1 MTALFTPYFRIFTSN
16 FYDNASDVCV
26 CMCVHCI
33 HIQVTIRFDQIQ
45 LVRIAAVGCR
55 HRWRRCTRWWRWWSS
70 YRCRRRPI
78 SVLHRVRLVDLLC
91 LGLDLHGCRLRRLL
105 NLGVGLVQVCG
116 TVGAG
121 SRAGRLLLLCGCC
134 GRRKH
139 RVQDMIESVYLRWIG
154 RDSDTKNGYCLKIRA
169 LLMMI
174 MWYKLRAL
182 RGNTSIYRCEVGR
195 FILINKNSKSFTSNK
210 KR

>member
-1 MTALFTPYFRIFTSN
+1 MSRNRANSIEIITKYKIHVIWLTEIWPRYLHRTSVYLPVTSMTMHLM
-16 FYDNASDVCV
+16 CV
-26 CMCVHCI
+26 CAQCM

-154 RDSDTKNGYCLKIRA
+154 RDS
-169 LLMMI
+169 
-174 MWYKLRAL
+174 
-182 RGNTSIYRCEVGR
+182 
-195 FILINKNSKSFTSNK
+195 NK
-210 KR
+210 KKGFA